1 MFLKD
6 WFKKIGARQSYVEIQ
21 ETKKINLLWFKNCCT
36 ACINGRPQSVNIPV
50 TVLKIAQGPFNA
62 ILPKA
67 FQTCQRQSRFRYA
80 GLRLVRK
87 LNFEILVVESSYHV
101 TIFVLCFVLVTY
113 RWSALARLTRDEL
126 SVHRQSIGNFITYR
140 DNDYVVLMYLVLF
153 GSSQGFTKKK
163 DTKIIFCTWTLSF

>member
-1 MFLKD
+1 MGKAILCRNPRDEENKRRD
-6 WFKKIGARQSYVEIQ
+6 RY
-21 ETKKINLLWFKNCCT
+21 NLLWFKNCCT

-62 ILPKA
+62 VLPKA

-126 SVHRQSIGNFITYR
+126 SVHR
-140 DNDYVVLMYLVLF
+140 
-153 GSSQGFTKKK
+153 
-163 DTKIIFCTWTLSF
+163 